1 MALESGNHMALE
13 RVATTWPAC
22 AIVIMLMQ
30 YVHSYN
36 NSTKLKK
43 AQPKEREGRK
53 KKKKKLSHEWVEN
66 GTSIFYSSIQNYEKK
81 LMI

>member
-1 MALESGNHMALE
+1 MALESGNHMALG

-30 YVHSYN
+30 YIHSYN

-43 AQPKEREGRK
+43 PQPKEREGRK
-53 KKKKKLSHEWVEN
+53 KNFLMSGLKMARQFSILRYKIMKKN
-66 GTSIFYSSIQNYEKK
+66 
-81 LMI
+81 

>member
-1 MALESGNHMALE
+1 MALESGYHMALE

-43 AQPKEREGRK
+43 AEPKEREEK
-53 KKKKKLSHEWVEN
+53 KKTKKLSHEWVEN

>member
-43 AQPKEREGRK
+43 AQPKEREGG
-53 KKKKKLSHEWVEN
+53 KKKLSHEWVEN
-66 GTSIFYSSIQNYEKK
+66 GTSSFYSSIQNYEKK

>member
-1 MALESGNHMALE
+1 MALESGNHMA
-13 RVATTWPAC
+13 AC

-43 AQPKEREGRK
+43 ARPKEREGGK
-53 KKKKKLSHEWVEN
+53 KKTFS
-66 GTSIFYSSIQNYEKK
+66 
-81 LMI
+81 

>member
-1 MALESGNHMALE
+1 MALKSGNHMALE

-43 AQPKEREGRK
+43 AEPKEREEK
-53 KKKKKLSHEWVEN
+53 KKKKNFLMSGLKMALQF
-66 GTSIFYSSIQNYEKK
+66 SILPYKIMKK
-81 LMI
+81 N